1 VRTIILDGYNVILRS
16 PAFRPD
22 ERRDLAQARER
33 LVNLLTWAL
42 GSPGEIDFVIVF
54 DGADATPAERRT
66 RVAAG
71 AARVTVRFS
80 KPPQKA
86 DDVIRELVEEWV
98 ETREVTVVTS
108 DLEVA
113 RHAHANNASVVLS
126 DMFTASLFKERVEAA
141 LNDAVKDHGR
151 TSEKRR
157 AGVRGKGGKAGKA
170 GKKVGPRTG
179 SPTSGGSDAEAKPES
194 VSKKNAAEW
203 LRIFE
208 AQQRADEPSEE

>member
-22 ERRDLAQARER
+22 ERQDLAMAREK
-33 LVNLLTWAL
+33 LVNLLSWSL

-54 DGADATPAERRT
+54 DGADLPAPQRRT
-66 RVAAG
+66 QKATG
-71 AARVTVRFS
+71 ASRVTVMFS

-126 DMFTASLFKERVEAA
+126 DLFAASLFKERVEAA
-141 LNDAVKDHGR
+141 INKAVQDSGSTVRGTRGARSGK
-151 TSEKRR
+151 KR
-157 AGVRGKGGKAGKA
+157 AGKAAAGKA
-170 GKKVGPRTG
+170 G
-179 SPTSGGSDAEAKPES
+179 SPSAEGSDAETKPGGM
-194 VSKKNAAEW
+194 SKKAAAEW

-208 AQQRADEPSEE
+208 EQQRAEEPSEE

>member
-1 VRTIILDGYNVILRS
+1 MRTIILDGYNVILRS

-42 GSPGEIDFVIVF
+42 GSPGEIDFVVVF
-54 DGADATPAERRT
+54 DGADVPAAERRT
-66 RVAAG
+66 HVAKG

-86 DDVIRELVEEWV
+86 DDVIKELVEEWV

-113 RHAHANNASVVLS
+113 RHAHAQGASVVLS
-126 DMFTASLFKERVEAA
+126 DLFAASLFKERVEAA

-157 AGVRGKGGKAGKA
+157 GGTRAKAGKGGKSGRKA
-170 GKKVGPRTG
+170 GPRTG
-179 SPTSGGSDAEAKPES
+179 SPTAGGSDAEAKPPPMEHQG
-194 VSKKNAAEW
+194 
-203 LRIFE
+203 LR
-208 AQQRADEPSEE
+208 P

>member
-1 VRTIILDGYNVILRS
+1 
-16 PAFRPD
+16 
-22 ERRDLAQARER
+22 
-33 LVNLLTWAL
+33 
-42 GSPGEIDFVIVF
+42 VIVF

-71 AARVTVRFS
+71 AARVTVRFW

-126 DMFTASLFKERVEAA
+126 DIFTASLFKERVEAA

-157 AGVRGKGGKAGKA
+157 AGMRGKGGKAGKA
-170 GKKVGPRTG
+170 GKKAGPRTG

-208 AQQRADEPSEE
+208 AQHRADEPSEE

>member
-1 VRTIILDGYNVILRS
+1 MRTIILDGYNVILRS

-42 GSPGEIDFVIVF
+42 GSPGEIDFVVVF
-54 DGADATPAERRT
+54 DGADATPAERRSQ
-66 RVAAG
+66 VASG

-86 DDVIRELVEEWV
+86 DDVIKELVEEWV

-113 RHAHANNASVVLS
+113 RHAHANDASVVLS
-126 DMFTASLFKERVEAA
+126 DIFAASLFKERVEAA

-157 AGVRGKGGKAGKA
+157 GGTRAKAGKGGRKA
-170 GKKVGPRTG
+170 GPRTG
-179 SPTSGGSDAEAKPES
+179 SPTAGGSDAEAKPES
-194 VSKKNAAEW
+194 VSKKNAKEW
-203 LRIFE
+203 LRLFE